1 MALGDKVVKLEG
13 LKAANDH
20 VRRRISGLVDAVE
33 ATTGYKPENLFTA
46 AVQYTADGT
55 TKNISKTSGLAVS
68 VDGNVITYTPSGND
82 QRFGN
87 TTAAGGNFYTQ
98 NANWYAGYPIPCAGM
113 KQLLF
118 VISNAEGVFTKNYI
132 TFYDAE
138 GVSLGASDKIAAQVF
153 TRPVPEGAAFA
164 TLRIGS
170 DTAVSGTAYTLTVG
184 CYGLANSAPY
194 SLNEVLEGTRTELGG
209 EIEQTEAELGTNTSM
224 GFRTY
229 PGQLTN
235 TGALEE
241 PDTTRQEVYT
251 NPIPVH
257 NGSVIDV
264 TFTLAAENQMWAAY
278 VLYDA
283 GHNCITRT
291 NVITSLT
298 GTVFKRTVTV
308 ADASAAFLRFT
319 YRTYGAIDV
328 VIRDH
333 TAAKTLFGQI
343 PDESLVHYENDIV
356 KVVNHRGY
364 CKIAPENTLPAFRLS
379 RQRGFKYV
387 ETDVAL
393 TSDGVP
399 VLLHDETI
407 NRTARDANGNP
418 LPEDEEI
425 NIHDITYEQALTYDF
440 GRYKGPEYAG
450 TKIPTLEQFFALCR
464 GLGLYPMV
472 ELKSTA
478 TYTEAQVQG
487 IVDIARRY
495 GMADKVSWISF
506 SKTYL
511 EYVRDYDSKARL
523 GYLCESVQ
531 TDQIPIIL
539 SLRTDSNEVF
549 ASCHYTAI
557 NKNCVDNCIAKG
569 IPLAAWTL
577 DAYEKNDSRTYKQRL
592 LELNP
597 YVSSITVNYYDVAQ
611 VLYWA
616 NMAD

>member
-13 LKAANDH
+13 LKAVNDH
-20 VRRRISGLVDAVE
+20 VQGQVSGLVEAVG
-33 ATTGYKPENLFTA
+33 ATTGYRPENLFTA

-118 VISNAEGVFTKNYI
+118 VISNANDVFKKNYV
-132 TFYDAE
+132 TFYDAD

-153 TRPVPEGAAFA
+153 TRTVPEGAAFA
-164 TLRIGS
+164 AMRIGS

-184 CYGLANSAPY
+184 CYGLADSAPY
-194 SLNEVLEGTRTELGG
+194 SLNEVLEETRTELD
-209 EIEQTEAELGTNTSM
+209 ANARM

-229 PGQLTN
+229 PGALMD
-235 TGALEE
+235 TGAVNA
-241 PDTTRQEVYT
+241 PSDTAQEVYT
-251 NPIPVH
+251 NLIPVH
-257 NGSVIDV
+257 NGSVIDIS
-264 TFTLAAENQMWAAY
+264 FTLTAENNMWAAY
-278 VLYDA
+278 ALYDDRR
-283 GHNCITRT
+283 NFISRT
-291 NVITSLT
+291 NVITSQT
-298 GTVFKRTVTV
+298 GKAFSKSITVTE
-308 ADASAAFLRFT
+308 ATAAFLRFS
-319 YRTYGAIDV
+319 YRTYGAIEV
-328 VIRDH
+328 VIQDH
-333 TAAKTLFGQI
+333 TAAETLFRQI
-343 PDESLVHYENDIV
+343 PDESLVHYENQMV

-364 CKIAPENTLPAFRLS
+364 CLIAPENTLPAFRLS

-393 TSDGVP
+393 TSDGIP
-399 VLLHDETI
+399 VLLHDQTI

-487 IVDIARRY
+487 IVDIAKRY

-523 GYLCESVQ
+523 GYLCESPGD
-531 TDQIPIIL
+531 TQIATIK
-539 SLRTDSNEVF
+539 SLRTGSNEVF

-557 NKNCVDNCIAKG
+557 NNTGAGKCIAEG

-577 DAYEKNDSRTYKQRL
+577 DAYEPNDSRTYKQRL

-597 YVSSITVNYYDVAQ
+597 YVTSVSVNSYDVAQ